1 MRVSETHIR
10 RDSRLFEELCAV
22 LLRRG
27 NAVQFRVNGQ
37 SMQPNLQDGDD
48 VVVAPASVAQLR
60 RGDVVLARGEEQL
73 KVHRVERIDAAN
85 GQVITRG
92 DSGQENDEPTD
103 HVLGRV
109 VAAERNGE
117 TSTTVGALALLRHSS
132 RTFLH
137 RVKLSSARHL
147 KKLRSAN
154 AILLLLLAF
163 GAFFN
168 AAPAQGQSLTI
179 TDNAAP
185 TTVAPTDTI
194 TYTQVLSNT
203 SGVTVTRPITVTQN
217 LPANTTFVSAAR
229 QSGTGA
235 WTCNNA
241 AGVITCTLNTGTTY
255 TSGSSTTFRVVVTV
269 NSGVANGTVITDTVS
284 AKGNNTST
292 VSNSANVTVQAAD
305 LSMTQSA
312 APNPVGTGA
321 NITYT
326 ETVTNNGPTTS
337 YGATL
342 TQSTPANTTF
352 VSAAAAAG
360 WTCAT
365 VPAVGGTG
373 TITCT
378 ANAAMN
384 SGTTTGNFSLVVAVN
399 PAAPGGSTITNT
411 ATVSETDT
419 DPTPGNNTTSTSVT
433 VSGADLSMTQTVSA
447 PAVATGSTITYTE
460 TVTNNGPNAAVTAV
474 VYQQTPPNTTFS
486 SVTPPTGWTC
496 GTKPA
501 VGGTGQVICTDG
513 SNLNSGATTTNLTFV
528 VTVAAGTAAGTTIV
542 NLADVTSQSTDP
554 NPSNNATS
562 TSTVVEVAGNSDLA
576 LAMTAAPTPVFISS
590 ALSYTIQVTNRGLAA
605 GTGVAVTDTLPATLA
620 GVTATTTQGSCGAPS
635 GGTITCNLGTVAYP
649 LGAPII
655 ITVSGTAPASPGTL
669 TNVASVS
676 TTGTDPVAANNS
688 STVMTVVQ
696 PLVCATPGK
705 DGTPGAP
712 LTGVVNTYYAGSG
725 SPGAGTTSLTVKT
738 PSSGSAT
745 QIAVGDLL
753 LVMQMQGAQINSTNT
768 NSYGDNVP
776 GDPASG
782 STNLSNSGQ
791 FEFVTVTAVTTGSGT
806 NTLTI
811 SGTGANGGLLN
822 TYASVAASAAQGIQT
837 FQVIRVPQYSSATLS
852 STLAALPWNG
862 AVGGVLALDVASQL
876 TLGGTVSLDGQGFR
890 GAGGRI
896 LTGGT
901 GAGTDDV
908 TLSTNNTNGSK
919 GEGIAGTPHY
929 VAPALS
935 TITPA
940 TTATS
945 TAQSYLEGLPN
956 GSYARGAPA
965 NAGGG
970 ATDANPPAND
980 QNSGG
985 GAGGNGG
992 TGGIGGFGWS
1002 TAGLVGGFGGVA
1014 FPASTSAVVMGG
1026 GGGAGTTNNGS
1037 TWDPTTNTGNSTST
1051 TCPTGCTG
1059 IYSSGTA
1066 GGGIFIVHAGSITGT
1081 GTISANGLNA
1091 LQVENDGGGGGGA
1104 GGSILVYANS
1114 GSLGGLAA
1122 SAAGGDGGVTWPENT
1137 PGTFPGNRH
1146 GPGAGGGG
1154 GVIFSSFAPGSA
1166 DVSGG
1171 IPGWTTLA
1179 NDPYGATAGQ
1189 DGVTA
1194 SGIAITETPGTQA
1207 GAYCAGADLTVTNSG
1222 SPSIVLPGGTITYT
1236 QTVTNNGPFDAV
1248 NAVFSENIPA
1258 NTSFQ
1263 SITPPPP
1270 GWTCTTP
1277 AVGGVGTITCNDPS
1291 VANGAS
1297 GTFTVVVAV
1306 GNGTPSGTQI
1316 VDVDTITSGTTDPN
1330 LANNTAT
1337 VVTTV
1342 STATGADLSVVNTP
1356 SAPTVPPST
1365 NFTMTAVVK
1374 NLGPAVSAGAVF
1386 TEATASDIT
1395 GTANA
1400 TFVSLA
1406 PPAGWVCA
1414 TPGVGA
1420 TGTITCTATSLAVGA
1435 TATFPVVMQ
1444 SPAAATGTVLMSTAN
1459 ITATTPDPNTGNN
1472 SSTASIT
1479 IANTNQADLAVTS
1492 SDAPDPVTQGNNIT
1506 YTQSITNNGPLAI
1519 TAGATT
1525 PSVTFTDTI
1534 PANTTLASAFAPPA
1548 GWTCNPIAVGGTG
1561 TFTCT
1566 LNNGQTLAVG
1576 AVVNFPLVVKVNLAT
1591 APGTTITNTASI
1603 MSFGV
1608 TDPNLANNTATDTTL
1623 VASPTQADVSII
1635 KTASP
1640 EPVNQGTNLSY
1651 TLIVKNGGPAV
1662 AQSVVVTDP
1671 IPAQVTYSS
1680 SQTTAGTCTYSAV
1693 TTTVSCNIGNL
1704 SVGSTVVITIN
1715 VNAAVFS
1722 SSTLSTNTA
1731 TVSASTTDPNASNNT
1746 SSFTSTIQSPTA
1758 VDLASFNAY
1767 AQPDGTVRLV
1777 WRTHEESRNLGFHI
1791 YREDGAG
1798 RHRVDPSLIA
1808 GSALILRG
1816 SRPQHA
1822 AKSYAAIDAQPAPN
1836 AAYWLEDVD
1845 INGTRTLHGP
1855 VYAETASAE
1864 QVRSVVGVQTA
1875 NALAVS
1881 PSLSQFHAN
1890 VRLARIQ
1897 SRPLWT
1903 PPPAFPSAPSGTAL
1917 FNAADHAGV
1926 KISVEQEGWYHV
1938 SFSQLFAAGLSPYT
1952 DVRSL
1957 HLYAEGIEQPLLLV
1971 GHSAGLASASDAIEF
1986 YGTGIDTPY
1995 SADRVYWLIS
2005 ENSSGKRVLSVSGA
2019 SDEASS
2025 AVGFPFT
2032 VMREDRTVYFAA
2044 LLNGENNDNFFGDV
2058 VSSDPVNETLTVA
2071 HKDVSS
2077 VQPATLELTLQ
2088 GATDAQQHS
2097 VAVQF
2102 NGAEIGTFNFYG
2114 LVLATQSF
2122 SIDSSL
2128 IVEGTNSVTLTALD
2142 GDNDVSAVQS
2152 VKLQYLHTYT
2162 ADANWLRA
2170 TAQAGTDL
2178 HISGFSNPQIR
2189 VFDVT
2194 DPLNIFQ
2201 VNGKIVQESG
2211 AYSVNVALPGSPA
2224 ATRTILALSA
2234 EGLSS
2239 PVALEPHKPT
2249 LLTEQRSG
2257 ADIVIVSHP
2266 DFVDHLAPLVRLRES
2281 QGHRVT
2287 VVTTDKIFDDY
2298 NNGERSPFAV
2308 RSFLQD
2314 ASSRWQRKPQAV
2326 LFVGDASMDPRNYLG
2341 FGDFDFVPTRMIETA
2356 AFKTASDDWFTDFKQ
2371 TGYATI
2377 PTGRLPVRTAADI
2390 DLLVSK
2396 IVNYEQG
2403 ADAGSWNNQ
2412 ALLIADQNIDSNFTS
2427 AVTSAAA
2434 TLPSSL
2440 QSSQILANGM
2450 DPATARAQILAALN
2464 KGALLVNYNG
2474 HGAEQQWSF
2483 AELFNTDDATAL
2495 TNGSRLPVYVIIDCL
2510 NGLFQDVYA
2519 ESLAESLI
2527 LAPNGGAVAVWAS
2540 SGFTEQPPQVS
2551 MNLSLLHQLAASPND
2566 PLGALILRAKN
2577 GTTDNDVR
2585 RTWILFGDPA
2595 MKFHFA
2601 PHGSSTSGPGQI
2613 RRFEPPRKLSAN
2625 CPRETACP
2633 KENQ

>member
-1 MRVSETHIR
+1 M
-10 RDSRLFEELCAV
+10 
-22 LLRRG
+22 G
-27 NAVQFRVNGQ
+27 
-37 SMQPNLQDGDD
+37 
-48 VVVAPASVAQLR
+48 
-60 RGDVVLARGEEQL
+60 
-73 KVHRVERIDAAN
+73 
-85 GQVITRG
+85 
-92 DSGQENDEPTD
+92 
-103 HVLGRV
+103 
-109 VAAERNGE
+109 
-117 TSTTVGALALLRHSS
+117 
-132 RTFLH
+132 
-137 RVKLSSARHL
+137 
-147 KKLRSAN
+147 
-154 AILLLLLAF
+154 
-163 GAFFN
+163 
-168 AAPAQGQSLTI
+168 
-179 TDNAAP
+179 
-185 TTVAPTDTI
+185 
-194 TYTQVLSNT
+194 
-203 SGVTVTRPITVTQN
+203 
-217 LPANTTFVSAAR
+217 
-229 QSGTGA
+229 
-235 WTCNNA
+235 
-241 AGVITCTLNTGTTY
+241 
-255 TSGSSTTFRVVVTV
+255 
-269 NSGVANGTVITDTVS
+269 
-284 AKGNNTST
+284 
-292 VSNSANVTVQAAD
+292 
-305 LSMTQSA
+305 
-312 APNPVGTGA
+312 
-321 NITYT
+321 
-326 ETVTNNGPTTS
+326 
-337 YGATL
+337 
-342 TQSTPANTTF
+342 
-352 VSAAAAAG
+352 
-360 WTCAT
+360 
-365 VPAVGGTG
+365 
-373 TITCT
+373 
-378 ANAAMN
+378 
-384 SGTTTGNFSLVVAVN
+384 SGTTTANFSIVVAVN
-399 PAAPGGSTITNT
+399 PSAPGGSTITNT
-411 ATVSETDT
+411 ATVSETGT

-576 LAMTAAPTPVFISS
+576 LSMTAAPTPVFISS
-590 ALSYTIQVTNRGLAA
+590 ALSYTIQITNRGLAA
-605 GTGVAVTDTLPATLA
+605 GTGVVVTDTLPATLA
-620 GVTATTTQGSCGAPS
+620 GATATTTQGSCGAPS

-705 DGTPGAP
+705 DGAPGAP

-822 TYASVAASAAQGIQT
+822 TYASVAASATQGIQT
-837 FQVIRVPQYSSATLS
+837 FQVIRVPQYSSASLS

-970 ATDANPPAND
+970 ATDADPPAND

-1122 SAAGGDGGVTWPENT
+1122 SAAGGDGGVTWPETT

-1166 DVSGG
+1166 NVNGG

-1207 GAYCAGADLTVTNSG
+1207 GAYCAGADLAVTNSG
-1222 SPSIVLPGGTITYT
+1222 LPAIVLPGGTITYT

-1342 STATGADLSVVNTP
+1342 STATGADLSVVNTL

-1591 APGTTITNTASI
+1591 PPGTTITNTANIAS
-1603 MSFGV
+1603 SV
-1608 TDPNLANNTATDTTL
+1608 SDPNAANNTATDTTL

-1722 SSTLSTNTA
+1722 SNTLSTNTA
-1731 TVSASTTDPNASNNT
+1731 TVSAFTTDPNASNNT

-1767 AQPDGTVRLV
+1767 AQPDGAVRLV

-1816 SRPQHA
+1816 SKPQHA

-2249 LLTEQRSG
+2249 LLTEQRAG

-2287 VVTTDKIFDDY
+2287 VVTTDEIFDDY

-2356 AFKTASDDWFTDFKQ
+2356 AFKTASDDWFTDFKH

-2601 PHGSSTSGPGQI
+2601 PHASSTSGPGQI